1 MLLSRDLTDPAQG
14 LHAIQ
19 LILDDVLAATRDTA
33 DVRVVREDPV
43 TTVADNYTNLG
54 VPAEGYPTGLL
65 LRTHTTAMVPP
76 ALRALAAE
84 GGPWDVLLACSGA
97 IYRDDQVDRLHTR
110 APHQLDLWWLGRTV
124 RDVGDLVVRAVR
136 GALPDV
142 TVRLIPD
149 AYPYVE
155 EGAHVDVLVDG
166 RWVEVGG
173 CGRVARH
180 VLDRAGVP
188 EDVGGVALGLGLD
201 RLLMLRK
208 GIPDI
213 RLLTAASAAGQMV
226 DLTPYQP
233 V

>member
-14 LHAIQ
+14 PHAIQ
-19 LILDDVLAATRDTA
+19 LILDDVLAAVRDTA
-33 DVRVVREDPV
+33 DTRVVREDPV

-54 VPAEGYPTGLL
+54 CPAEGSPTGLL
-65 LRTHTTAMVPP
+65 LRTHTSAMVPP

-84 GGPWDVLLACSGA
+84 GGPWDVLLACPGA
-97 IYRDDQVDRLHTR
+97 IYRDDPVDRLHIR

-124 RDVGDLVVRAVR
+124 HDVGDLVVRAVR
-136 GALPDV
+136 GALPGV

-149 AYPYVE
+149 SYPYVE
-155 EGAHVDVLVDG
+155 EAAHVDVLVDG

-188 EDVGGVALGLGLD
+188 VEVGGVALGLGLD
-201 RLLMLRK
+201 RLLMVRK
-208 GIPDI
+208 GVPDV
-213 RLLTAASAAGQMV
+213 RLLAAVGAAAQMV
-226 DLTPYQP
+226 DLAPYRA